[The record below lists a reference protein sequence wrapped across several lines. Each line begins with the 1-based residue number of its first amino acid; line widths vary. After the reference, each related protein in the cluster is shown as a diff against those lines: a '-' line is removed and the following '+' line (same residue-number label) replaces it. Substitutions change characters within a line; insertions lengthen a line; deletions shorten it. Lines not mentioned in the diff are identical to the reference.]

1 MPAPD
6 IAVKYYTGGDL
17 YLFGE
22 FVFPGIINIL
32 QSCRDVF
39 TYDQQSFK
47 LALYCLQMSS
57 KHQELP
63 ILEDQ

>member
-39 TYDQQSFK
+39 TYG
-47 LALYCLQMSS
+47 
-57 KHQELP
+57 
-63 ILEDQ
+63 